1 MRSSTYIPKGIPC
14 LLPGI
19 FPWIPIHRWYGSKT
33 GDPKVRLPASRG
45 NARFCRHW
53 GEKQTGIYP
62 ITSPGGWNII
72 GRTPLIL
79 FDWNKI
85 SNPILPMGAR
95 IQFYAISHKEFSQHQ
110 GTLF

>member
-1 MRSSTYIPKGIPC
+1 MCIRD
-14 LLPGI
+14 
-19 FPWIPIHRWYGSKT
+19 RQGSVAI
-33 GDPKVRLPASRG
+33 GG
-45 NARFCRHW
+45 
-53 GEKQTGIYP
+53 KQTGIYP

-85 SNPILPMGAR
+85 SNPILQMGAK
-95 IQFYAISHKEFSQHQ
+95 IQFYAISQEEFSQHQ